1 MNEKQLALVDYLNS
15 LPPDVRAEAKKAA
28 KTYAFSKDAA
38 LWAKLVLDVS
48 LDPWQRELVATE
60 QGRRVI
66 TLTHRQAGKT
76 TGAAVVVAHQL
87 IFGPPGSTSLVLAPT
102 MRQSAEM
109 VRRVRQFLLKAN
121 VKLSADNAFSLALPN
136 NSRVIGL
143 PGQDDAAIRGLTVD
157 GVLCVD
163 EAARVPDTLYQAAT
177 PMLLRHSKKA
187 RLMLLSTAWAKEGFF
202 YKVWTDGDANDWMKI
217 QARIEDCAHLT
228 KDDIE
233 RERRSM
239 PESVFRREYLCEFDQ
254 TDTRFFSLAG
264 LANAFGDVID
274 ATPELQADDPI
285 IASARAFN
293 VPNNEVRF

>member
-1 MNEKQLALVDYLNS
+1 MNKKQRVLVDYLNS
-15 LPPDVRAEAKKAA
+15 LPSEVRAEAKKAA
-28 KTYAFSKDAA
+28 KNYAFRKDPA
-38 LWAKLVLDVS
+38 LWAKQVLNIS

-60 QGRRVI
+60 PGRRVI

-87 IFGPPGSTSLVLAPT
+87 IFGSVGSTSLVLAPT

-109 VRRVRQFLLKAN
+109 VRRVRQFLLKAG
-121 VKLSADNAFSLALPN
+121 VKLSADNAFSLALSN
-136 NSRVIGL
+136 NSRVLGL

-177 PMLLRHSKKA
+177 PMLLRHAKKS

-202 YKVWTDGDANDWMKI
+202 YKVWADGAEKDWIKI

-239 PESVFRREYLCEFDQ
+239 PDSVFRREYLCEFDQ
-254 TDTRFFSLAG
+254 TDTRFFSLEG
-264 LANAFGDVID
+264 LANAFDDVID
-274 ATPELQADDPI
+274 ATPELKTDPI
-285 IASARAFN
+285 TYTTHAFN
-293 VPNNEVRF
+293 LPEKGVRF